1 MKFKKGMGWRVC
13 FDEETGLYTAE
24 VGAGANHKL
33 FEITKEIY
41 DRVDDPDVTFP
52 QSLISEGRHLYMTVN
67 DRCGPPYTVVFDSDY
82 KKICPWAET
91 LETGTMVPDALTD
104 AAVELF
110 ASEENNREQRRRKR
124 SERNNKD

>member
-24 VGAGANHKL
+24 VGAGANHEL

-52 QSLISEGRHLYMTVN
+52 QSLIS
-67 DRCGPPYTVVFDSDY
+67 
-82 KKICPWAET
+82 K
-91 LETGTMVPDALTD
+91 
-104 AAVELF
+104 
-110 ASEENNREQRRRKR
+110 ASVYDRKR
-124 SERNNKD
+124 QVRSALYGRF